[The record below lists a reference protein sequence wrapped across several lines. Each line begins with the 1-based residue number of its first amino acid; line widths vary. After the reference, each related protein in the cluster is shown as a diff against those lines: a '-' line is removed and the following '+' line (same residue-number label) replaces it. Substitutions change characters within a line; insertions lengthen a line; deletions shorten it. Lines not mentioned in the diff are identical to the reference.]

1 MSPAKKSVAPEAL
14 PVPALRRHRWPWVFA
29 AGAGLGW
36 ALAQLAGKALDGEL
50 QVLGS
55 LLLPLSAL
63 AGGLASLGAWMHF
76 CSLAGPAE
84 ASGSVGDAAH
94 KWRLRISLA
103 ILTVGSVVLLG
114 LYMKFAV
121 VIPYAGGTRS
131 ITFIV
136 GSSRTGLCECS
147 GDEASCLQEMGLDVS
162 RIHSC
167 WKDRWV
173 VELAVALAYLL
184 TLASGGAIAGLLM
197 IPPRSPQAPAA
208 PKAPQAPQEYLDF
221 DIWIDQK
228 SEGLYRAKA
237 WSGAAGFEATA
248 LFALPAALA
257 GGGLSF
263 SGGGSRRGGSGAAEV
278 TDSASPEQAGG
289 ELFRAVFQGELLK
302 AFQGCLAKARSG
314 PGLRI
319 RLRLNDV
326 PQLAGLPWEYLYDG
340 EGRGFLALSGRT
352 PVVRYL
358 ELSEGLD
365 TLQVAPPL
373 RVLAVIST
381 PRGYRELAEADEEWR
396 RLGTALEPLLRS
408 GLIEVERLERPTPA
422 ALEARL
428 RTGQPV
434 HVLHFVGHGGFSEL
448 RGEGVLVFEDEEGK
462 GVPVGGPSLAYLL
475 QDHPSLRLA
484 VLNACN
490 GARGSEENT
499 FAGTAQ
505 VLVQHG
511 VPAVIAMQSE
521 VMDETA
527 CSFAEKFYQALAAGL
542 PVDACVGEVRRAL
555 AAERNPEWGTPVL
568 YLRATDG
575 RLFALEGKDSLD

>member
-1 MSPAKKSVAPEAL
+1 MSPAKKSAAPEAL
-14 PVPALRRHRWPWVFA
+14 PVPALRRHRRLWVFA

-36 ALAQLAGKALDGEL
+36 ALALLAGRALDGEL

-55 LLLPLSAL
+55 LFLPLSAL
-63 AGGLASLGAWMHF
+63 AGGLAFLGAWMHF

-84 ASGSVGDAAH
+84 ASGAAGDAARR
-94 KWRLRISLA
+94 WRLRVSLA
-103 ILTVGSVVLLG
+103 ILAVGSIALLG
-114 LYMKFAV
+114 LYLKFSV
-121 VIPYAGGTRS
+121 PISYAAGKGS
-131 ITFIV
+131 ITYLV

-147 GDEASCLQEMGLDVS
+147 GDDASCLQEMGLDVS
-162 RIHSC
+162 RIRSC

-173 VELAVALAYLL
+173 VELALALAYLL

-197 IPPRSPQAPAA
+197 IPPRPPRASGAR
-208 PKAPQAPQEYLDF
+208 QAPQGYLDF
-221 DIWIDQK
+221 DVWIDQK

-237 WSGAAGFEATA
+237 WSGAAGFEATEH
-248 LFALPAALA
+248 FVLPAALM
-257 GGGLSF
+257 GEGLSF
-263 SGGGSRRGGSGAAEV
+263 VAGGARRGGSAAAESV
-278 TDSASPEQAGG
+278 EVADPEQAGG

-302 AFQGCLAKARSG
+302 AFQGCLAKAQGG
-314 PGLRI
+314 PGLRV

-326 PQLAGLPWEYLYDG
+326 PQLAGLPWEYLYDAG
-340 EGRGFLALSGRT
+340 GRGFLALSGRT
-352 PVVRYL
+352 PVIRYL
-358 ELSEGLD
+358 ELSQGLD
-365 TLQVAPPL
+365 TLLVAPPL

-381 PRGYRELAEADEEWR
+381 PKGYRELAEAAEEWR
-396 RLGTALEPLLRS
+396 RLSKALAPLLGS
-408 GLIEVERLERPTPA
+408 GLIEVERLERPTLA
-422 ALEARL
+422 ALESRL
-428 RTGQPV
+428 RTGEPI

-448 RGEGVLVFEDEEGK
+448 RDEGVLVFEDEEGK
-462 GVPVGGPSLAYLL
+462 GVPVGCPSLAYLL

-490 GARGSEENT
+490 GARASRDDT

-505 VLVQHG
+505 ALVQHG

-575 RLFALEGKDSLD
+575 RLFALENGDSAS

>member
-1 MSPAKKSVAPEAL
+1 
-14 PVPALRRHRWPWVFA
+14 VPPLSWKRQSWIFA

-36 ALAQLAGKALDGEL
+36 VLALLAGTLLGGEL
-50 QVLGS
+50 QPLQY
-55 LLLPLSAL
+55 LFIPLSSL
-63 AGGLASLGAWMHF
+63 AGGLACLGAWTHF
-76 CSLAGPAE
+76 AGLADTAQ
-84 ASGSVGDAAH
+84 DAVRRV
-94 KWRLRISLA
+94 RLRTVLA
-103 ILTVGSVVLLG
+103 VLAVAATLLLG
-114 LYMKFAV
+114 LYLGFAV
-121 VIPYAGGTRS
+121 RVRYSHPARS
-131 ITFIV
+131 ITYLV
-136 GSSRTGLCECS
+136 GTSRSGRCDCDGNDAVCIQQMTLDSSGFRP
-147 GDEASCLQEMGLDVS
+147 
-162 RIHSC
+162 C
-167 WKDRWV
+167 WKNVWAV
-173 VELAVALAYLL
+173 QLAVALSYLL
-184 TLASGGAIAGLLM
+184 TLGSTGAIAGLLM
-197 IPPRSPQAPAA
+197 IPPRPRQPTG
-208 PKAPQAPQEYLDF
+208 APQAPQAPQGYLDF

-237 WSGAAGFEATA
+237 WSGAAGFEATE
-248 LFALPAALA
+248 LFSLPAALA
-257 GGGLSF
+257 GGELRLVA
-263 SGGGSRRGGSGAAEV
+263 GGSRRGGSSSAGEDAA
-278 TDSASPEQAGG
+278 DAASAEQVGD

-302 AFQGCLAKARSG
+302 AFQGCLAKAQGG

-326 PQLAGLPWEYLYDG
+326 PHLAGLPWEYLHDA

-358 ELSEGLD
+358 ELSEGLG
-365 TLQVAPPL
+365 TLLVEPPL

-381 PRGYRELAEADEEWR
+381 PRGYRELAEADVEWR
-396 RLGTALEPLLRS
+396 RLGAALEPLLQS
-408 GLIEVERLERPTPA
+408 GLIEVERLERPTPE
-422 ALEARL
+422 ALRSRL
-428 RTGQPV
+428 QTGQPV

-448 RGEGVLVFEDEEGK
+448 RGEGVLVFEDEDGN

-490 GARGSEENT
+490 GARASHEDA

-527 CSFAEKFYQALAAGL
+527 CSFAEKFYRALAAGL

-575 RLFALEGKDSLD
+575 RLFALEGRAH

>member
-1 MSPAKKSVAPEAL
+1 MVSPTKKSAVSKPTAIAAL
-14 PVPALRRHRWPWVFA
+14 LFRGRRRWIFP
-29 AGAGLGW
+29 AGAGLGL
-36 ALAQLAGKALDGEL
+36 ALAVLVGTMLDGEL
-50 QVLGS
+50 EPLRYLFV
-55 LLLPLSAL
+55 PLSAL
-63 AGGLASLGAWMHF
+63 ASGLAALVAWTHFGGLAETAR
-76 CSLAGPAE
+76 
-84 ASGSVGDAAH
+84 DAVR

-103 ILTVGSVVLLG
+103 ILALSATLWLG
-114 LYMKFAV
+114 LYLKFSERV
-121 VIPYAGGTRS
+121 HYGQGGNGEGRNGGSVAYLVGWTRS
-131 ITFIV
+131 
-136 GSSRTGLCECS
+136 GHCECS
-147 GDEASCLQEMGLDVS
+147 DDNASCIQEMGLVPEK
-162 RIHSC
+162 IGAC
-167 WKDRWV
+167 WTNRWIV
-173 VELAVALAYLL
+173 QLVMTLSYLL
-184 TLASGGAIAGLLM
+184 ILASAGAIAGLLM
-197 IPPRSPQAPAA
+197 IPARPQKAPG
-208 PKAPQAPQEYLDF
+208 APQAPRGYLDF

-237 WSGAAGFEATA
+237 WSNAAGFEATEY
-248 LFALPAALA
+248 FALPALLA
-257 GGGLSF
+257 GGELRVTGS
-263 SGGGSRRGGSGAAEV
+263 GSRRGGPGVAEAVDGAG
-278 TDSASPEQAGG
+278 PEQAGD

-302 AFQGCLAKARSG
+302 AFQGCLAKAQGG

-326 PQLAGLPWEYLYDG
+326 PQLAGLPWEYLYDA

-358 ELSEGLD
+358 ELSEGLG
-365 TLQVAPPL
+365 TLLVEPPL
-373 RVLAVIST
+373 RILAVIST
-381 PRGYRELAEADEEWR
+381 PKGYRALAEADEEWR
-396 RLGTALEPLLRS
+396 RLVAALKPLLRK
-408 GLIEVERLERPTPA
+408 GLIEVERLERPTPE

-428 RTGQPV
+428 RDGKPV

-448 RGEGVLVFEDEEGK
+448 RGEGVLVFEDEDGN
-462 GVPVGGPSLAYLL
+462 GVPLGGPSLAYLL

-490 GARGSEENT
+490 GARASNEDT

-505 VLVQHG
+505 VLVQRG

-527 CSFAEKFYQALAAGL
+527 CGFAEKFYQGLAAGL

-575 RLFALEGKDSLD
+575 RLFSLEGGSNT